1 VITYFVYILT
11 NKKNGVLYIGV
22 TNDISRRIYQH
33 KKGTFEGFS
42 KRYNLKKLVW
52 YNQTD
57 DISSAIETEERMKK
71 WRRQYKLNVIE
82 EMNPEWRDLSED
94 FLDMD

>member
-1 VITYFVYILT
+1 MYTLT
-11 NKKNGVLYIGV
+11 NKKKGVHYIGV
-22 TNDISRRIYQH
+22 TNDLTRRMYEH

-52 YNQTD
+52 YDQTD
-57 DISSAIETEERMKK
+57 DISSAIETEKRMKK
-71 WRRQYKLNVIE
+71 WKRQYKINVIE

-94 FLDMD
+94 FLDMDLIG